1 MALAP
6 FPLSPPP
13 VPRPRAL
20 LRQSEALL
28 LDQLLSTSE
37 MRLRLDA
44 FLLHHQSLA
53 SAPEGAPEL
62 QAFVLC
68 VENMLSLHTAH
79 LLVTWGAEGD

>member
-1 MALAP
+1 
-6 FPLSPPP
+6 
-13 VPRPRAL
+13 
-20 LRQSEALL
+20 
-28 LDQLLSTSE
+28 

-53 SAPEGAPEL
+53 AAPEGAPEL